1 MGFLCFSQ
9 TLMDNHKLVI
19 ISKKKKWKKIME
31 GQYYT
36 NIRDTFSCFNTE
48 NEEKRLFYI
57 QGEN

>member
-1 MGFLCFSQ
+1 
-9 TLMDNHKLVI
+9 
-19 ISKKKKWKKIME
+19 ME

-36 NIRDTFSCFNTE
+36 TIRDIFSCFNTE